1 MSIKDEGEFFMKVL
15 QKNEFLQKS
24 NETLASILD
33 MLEKL
38 PVVKFDEIEA
48 DKAVLVIIDMT
59 NGLQKKG
66 RLKAM
71 P

>member
-1 MSIKDEGEFFMKVL
+1 M
-15 QKNEFLQKS
+15 NFLQKS

-59 NGLQKKG
+59 NGFCKRRG
-66 RLKAM
+66 A
-71 P
+71 

>member
-48 DKAVLVIIDMT
+48 DKAVLVIID
-59 NGLQKKG
+59 L
-66 RLKAM
+66 L
-71 P
+71 

>member
-1 MSIKDEGEFFMKVL
+1 MKYVEVIMSIKDEGEFFMKVL

-38 PVVKFDEIEA
+38 PVVKLMKLRPIKPFW
-48 DKAVLVIIDMT
+48 LLLT
-59 NGLQKKG
+59 
-66 RLKAM
+66 
-71 P
+71 